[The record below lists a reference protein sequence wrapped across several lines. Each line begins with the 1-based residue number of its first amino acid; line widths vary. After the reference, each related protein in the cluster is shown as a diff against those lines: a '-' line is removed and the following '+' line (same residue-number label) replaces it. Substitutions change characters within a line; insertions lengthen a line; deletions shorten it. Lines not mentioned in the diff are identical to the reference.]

1 MVAAARERIRSS
13 VIETPVEDV
22 SYLFGEA
29 SARVFFKME
38 NLQRTG
44 SFKLRRVTNRIAL
57 LSSKQAAAGVVAASN
72 GNHGLAVAKAAR
84 KADIPATVFV
94 SQLVSPGKAQ
104 RIQRLGATIRRFGVH
119 PLEAEVA
126 ARAAAEKSGKV
137 FISPYNDID
146 VMAGQGT
153 IAVELLEQ
161 LGMVD
166 AVFVAVG
173 GGGLIGGM
181 GAYLKS
187 CSPQT
192 EVVGCWPQN
201 SPVLYESIK
210 AGKILDDVEEWP
222 TLSESTAGGL
232 EAGSVTL
239 HVCRNVVDRSVLVSE
254 DEILSAMR
262 L

>member
-1 MVAAARERIRSS
+1 M
-13 VIETPVEDV
+13 
-22 SYLFGEA
+22 
-29 SARVFFKME
+29 
-38 NLQRTG
+38 
-44 SFKLRRVTNRIAL
+44 
-57 LSSKQAAAGVVAASN
+57 
-72 GNHGLAVAKAAR
+72 
-84 KADIPATVFV
+84 
-94 SQLVSPGKAQ
+94 
-104 RIQRLGATIRRFGVH
+104 
-119 PLEAEVA
+119 EAEVA

-239 HVCRNVVDRSVLVSE
+239 DVCRNVIDRSLLVSE

-262 L
+262 LLRDKKGWFVEGAAGVAVAAFIKEAKRYRGKTVAVVICGGNLSEKVRARLEGDDAT